1 MKNLMEKKGLGA
13 LFVKVSMDGAPYLRK
28 MGLKN
33 YSTHPELSFT
43 LEKMFIKKNQFYV
56 ESFNLSIIYAWTVS
70 LDLVTACFG
79 MISDDVRCEA
89 KTPSLL
95 SYPNIL
101 KAHCS
106 FTVDRCLWVV
116 MSFMA
121 AGSLQSIIYH
131 SHPNGLMEP
140 YITVVLR
147 DTLNALSYLHCQ
159 HLHRDIKVG
168 NILIY
173 TNGQV
178 KLADFG
184 VSASIY
190 ESTTTTTT
198 SSSSSLKFTNVVGT
212 PYWMAPEV
220 IHSHTG
226 YSFEADIWSF
236 GITALELAHGR
247 PPLSHLPPSKFMMLK
262 ITKRFPFSDDFDDK
276 TNVEIL
282 TILRR
287 SRVKDRLRM
296 LSILHRFFNDRLC
309 GSHGI
314 LGREILNETK
324 QKDLLHG
331 SKYVLIYED
340 KHGDWML
347 MWDTIR
353 GGNRSGWPTGAYD
366 LAYINPDLD

>member
-1 MKNLMEKKGLGA
+1 MNSA
-13 LFVKVSMDGAPYLRK
+13 AVA
-28 MGLKN
+28 
-33 YSTHPELSFT
+33 
-43 LEKMFIKKNQFYV
+43 IK
-56 ESFNLSIIYAWTVS
+56 SIKLNRS
-70 LDLVTACFG
+70 RPDL
-79 MISDDVRCEA
+79 DDVRCEA

-262 ITKRFPFSDDFDDK
+262 ITKRFPFSDDFDDNMPQGK
-276 TNVEIL
+276 YDNTIKECTEALELNLVCVKALVRRGEAHEKLEHFEEAIAGEFKFYNRVEGNY
-282 TILRR
+282 TK
-287 SRVKDRLRM
+287 VVHRLAFIAFPVSS
-296 LSILHRFFNDRLC
+296 LEQ
-309 GSHGI
+309 SH
-314 LGREILNETK
+314 NNSK
-324 QKDLLHG
+324 Q
-331 SKYVLIYED
+331 E
-340 KHGDWML
+340 
-347 MWDTIR
+347 R
-353 GGNRSGWPTGAYD
+353 GG
-366 LAYINPDLD
+366 LK